1 MTYYLD
7 TNTCIYFLT
16 GKYPML
22 LTKMMSHSLNDIK
35 IPAIVKGELL
45 HGAEKSLKRE
55 ENINKISAF
64 LLPFEIV
71 PYDSAGADCYGKIK
85 AMLEKNGMLIGPNDL
100 LIAATVLAQNAVLI
114 TNNTKEFSRIEGLR
128 LENWI

>member
-7 TNTCIYFLT
+7 TNICIYFLT

-22 LTKMMSHSLNDIK
+22 LTKMMSHSPNDIK

-45 HGAEKSLKRE
+45 HRAEKSLKRN

-64 LLPFEIV
+64 LLPFEVV

-85 AMLEKNGMLIGPNDL
+85 TMLEKNGMLIGPNDL
-100 LIAATVLAQNAVLI
+100 LIAATVLAQNAILI
-114 TNNTKEFSRIEGLR
+114 TNNTKEFNRIEGLR